1 METMYGNDPAVT
13 LTTIREVTDD
23 IDING
28 EPNAPTD
35 DTETYDDVP
44 LNSPKADDSGQGRG
58 RGKRTVLVALLENL
72 QATEKKKLTALEALT
87 IAIVNSNTAKTT
99 AINNMTEAMNK
110 LINKL

>member
-1 METMYGNDPAVT
+1 MYGNDPAVT
-13 LTTIREVTDD
+13 LTTIRKVTDD

-35 DTETYDDVP
+35 DTETYDNVL
-44 LNSPKADDSGQGRG
+44 LNSPKTDDSGQGRG
-58 RGKRTVLVALLENL
+58 RGKRTALVAFLKNL
-72 QATEKKKLTALEALT
+72 QATKKKKLTALKALT
-87 IAIVNSNTAKTT
+87 TAIVNSNTAKTT

>member
-1 METMYGNDPAVT
+1 METMYGNNPAVT

-44 LNSPKADDSGQGRG
+44 LNSPKANDSGQERG
-58 RGKRTVLVALLENL
+58 REKRTDLVALLENL
-72 QATEKKKLTALEALT
+72 KATEKR
-87 IAIVNSNTAKTT
+87 S
-99 AINNMTEAMNK
+99 
-110 LINKL
+110 